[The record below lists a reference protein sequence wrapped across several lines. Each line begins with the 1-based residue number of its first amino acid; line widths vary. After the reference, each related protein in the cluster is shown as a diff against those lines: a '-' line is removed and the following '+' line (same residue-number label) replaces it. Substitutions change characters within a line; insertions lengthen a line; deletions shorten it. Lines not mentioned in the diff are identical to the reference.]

1 MFRYFKY
8 EVIFKLDV
16 QNFSIVQKFKT
27 SQNKIFI
34 MINKEGGRSY
44 PINNFSRLQDTKIG
58 WYSEEITRNDDNER
72 QIDLYS
78 DILPI
83 DLLLSRLGPCP
94 GLVKSQSFKSERK
107 RTRAG
112 AIIIQG
118 VPKKTLQ

>member
-27 SQNKIFI
+27 SQNKIF
-34 MINKEGGRSY
+34 KEGGRSY

-94 GLVKSQSFKSERK
+94 GLVKSQSLKSESK

-118 VPKKTLQ
+118 VLKKTLQ